1 MVGRLGV
8 ECMQAHVC
16 ETIKMIIIKL
26 MKILPL
32 MTYLFS
38 LYIVENK

>member
-32 MTYLFS
+32 MIYLFS
-38 LYIVENK
+38 LYIVENT